1 MVMSSVDHLSPAAAM
16 LDQIRYAQEHIE
28 CDEGKY
34 CKDDDDNSKDGDYK
48 FCGDNNNEIASPPP
62 CR

>member
-1 MVMSSVDHLSPAAAM
+1 VDHLSPAAAT
-16 LDQIRYAQEHIE
+16 LDQIRHAQEHIE
-28 CDEGKY
+28 GDEDKN

-48 FCGDNNNEIASPPP
+48 LCGDNNNEIASPPP